1 MKYYFTLFQEYPIFF
16 SVVLGFSN
24 GLFGSVPM
32 IMAPSR
38 VSREHREIAGLNI
51 DLLYNCVENSILT
64 DSVGC
69 SVTLYH
75 VVYWFSDRWHLKR

>member
-1 MKYYFTLFQEYPIFF
+1 MF

-38 VSREHREIAGLNI
+38 VGREHREIAGTQI
-51 DLLYNCVENSILT
+51 FIL
-64 DSVGC
+64 
-69 SVTLYH
+69 
-75 VVYWFSDRWHLKR
+75 